1 MKLGWAQRRTANQQ
15 RQAERSVATTAV
27 GQVHPRW
34 LQSALAAS
42 AATAPAVPA
51 MVPLPPFPARQAPP
65 SRLAPFPPTMQTA
78 AATPPDVPGRHQP
91 PLRFFQAWGGPVSAA
106 RPEDDAL
113 IILSPPPGGRTRPQA
128 RLFGVRSDAS
138 RMQGVMSRPQ
148 TGELDYLSASMPRG
162 YNESYPPMASRG
174 GHGDLFSPD
183 MRPVS
188 QEFPMAGSGS
198 VDAGGNFSLSDLDP
212 FRPSVDLRGVSE
224 RHRLLMGEYDLEA
237 RRISILQRQIR
248 QSEIL
253 QIISS
258 QETNRDCSPHHPH
271 DVDQGTN
278 PIPPVGD
285 AMDLGEQRPAGPG
298 LVCSPLEQDDDG
310 LDAN

>member
-1 MKLGWAQRRTANQQ
+1 
-15 RQAERSVATTAV
+15 
-27 GQVHPRW
+27 
-34 LQSALAAS
+34 
-42 AATAPAVPA
+42 
-51 MVPLPPFPARQAPP
+51 
-65 SRLAPFPPTMQTA
+65 
-78 AATPPDVPGRHQP
+78 
-91 PLRFFQAWGGPVSAA
+91 
-106 RPEDDAL
+106 
-113 IILSPPPGGRTRPQA
+113 
-128 RLFGVRSDAS
+128 
-138 RMQGVMSRPQ
+138 MQGVMSRPQ

-174 GHGDLFSPD
+174 GHGDFFSPD
-183 MRPVS
+183 MRPAS
-188 QEFPMAGSGS
+188 QEFPMAGSES
-198 VDAGGNFSLSDLDP
+198 VDADGNFSLSDLDP

-237 RRISILQRQIR
+237 RRISILQRQLR

-285 AMDLGEQRPAGPG
+285 AMDLDEQRPAGPG

>member
-1 MKLGWAQRRTANQQ
+1 M
-15 RQAERSVATTAV
+15 
-27 GQVHPRW
+27 
-34 LQSALAAS
+34 
-42 AATAPAVPA
+42 
-51 MVPLPPFPARQAPP
+51 
-65 SRLAPFPPTMQTA
+65 
-78 AATPPDVPGRHQP
+78 
-91 PLRFFQAWGGPVSAA
+91 
-106 RPEDDAL
+106 
-113 IILSPPPGGRTRPQA
+113 IILSPPPGGRHHPQA
-128 RLFGVRSDAS
+128 RLFGVRSDAN
-138 RMQGVMSRPQ
+138 RMQSVMNRPQ

-174 GHGDLFSPD
+174 CHGDQFSPD
-183 MRPVS
+183 LRPVS
-188 QEFPMAGSGS
+188 QEFPMAGSSS
-198 VDAGGNFSLSDLDP
+198 VDAGEFFSVSDLDP

-237 RRISILQRQIR
+237 RRISILQRQLR

-271 DVDQGTN
+271 DADQGAN

-285 AMDLGEQRPAGPG
+285 AMDLSEHPPARPG
-298 LVCSPLEQDDDG
+298 LVCSPLEQDDER